1 MATLQVTARK
11 SQQALRGEGVRV
23 FVNSTEQGTK
33 LPFIVAGDK
42 VGIVSTGY
50 IGHVVSVD
58 YFGNSFL
65 CEPNTMDST
74 LESTST
80 PGYLNNGEL
89 VNIN

>member
-1 MATLQVTARK
+1 MATLQVTARL
-11 SQQALRGEGVRV
+11 SQQALRGQAVRV

-33 LPFIVAGDK
+33 LPFIVAGDN
-42 VGIVSTGY
+42 VGIVSSGFQ
-50 IGHVVSVD
+50 GKVLRVD

-65 CEPNTMDST
+65 CKPKTMDST

-80 PGYLNNGEL
+80 PGFLNNGEL